1 MAQSRRS
8 YRLQRLS
15 DALLKF
21 RCFGEPNESDGKSN
35 QEFDEHNPVAGI
47 SLFVRLPGGC
57 DEPSSEA
64 DLTCREFD
72 CRKTDIKR
80 RQQFRQTVEVL
91 SRVCRLNLSPV
102 CKLAAQWFSIVLY
115 ELTSQ

>member
-35 QEFDEHNPVAGI
+35 LQLAERNPDAGI
-47 SLFVRLPGGC
+47 PLLVRSPGGC